1 MPAIGS
7 RPSTKGSSWVT
18 SLRLPPVSETASGT
32 PRESLSRWCLEPV
45 RARSTGE
52 GPVQPPSQSAYVAA
66 IDRGRCPVDPAGLV
80 EPAQQLSV
88 KSVEDPGP
96 LPVLQASVC
105 GRRRA
110 AEFLWQVSPGD
121 AGDQDEDD
129 RAEDC

>member
-1 MPAIGS
+1 M
-7 RPSTKGSSWVT
+7 
-18 SLRLPPVSETASGT
+18 
-32 PRESLSRWCLEPV
+32 
-45 RARSTGE
+45 
-52 GPVQPPSQSAYVAA
+52 
-66 IDRGRCPVDPAGLV
+66 
-80 EPAQQLSV
+80 

-129 RAEDC
+129 RAEDDSVVDPRPPTMWLRTLLGEQRLHHLPELIADLPDRLGHETSSDVVMSTPSASTPQVQALPEEVLRQPLREPIRRGFGFA